1 MTTRSPVILCATSR
15 LVQALR
21 SIPPQVDASVWPTPF
36 AVTPDQWFSSLA
48 EEAVLAGLL
57 PPVQTASPY
66 AETVLWET
74 VIEQSL
80 EGAAALFDV
89 PGMAATA
96 AQAHGLVMV
105 WGKGGLHDDAS
116 EEVRT
121 FTSWLHDWRKQLKR
135 HQWTTRLDQQ
145 LAVVELIE
153 QGKLSLPLALTF
165 AGFDR
170 LNPVLQRLEKAL
182 TDAAVTV
189 THVSDGNI
197 QAATAVARRFPDMKA
212 ECLAVASWAAETL
225 TASPQARLGI
235 IAPDVNAIRGMLSGY
250 LDDLLHP
257 ELTLHTK
264 PEVPRRYNF
273 SLGRPLSESPLAATA
288 LDLLRWLCQPQH
300 VRQSDVS
307 GLLRSPYWSEW
318 EREADD
324 WARLDAKMRES
335 LGFFTGLDS
344 IVGLGGRL
352 AEKRPWFCAGL
363 FKSLKD
369 LQQAITANG
378 QGKRY
383 PSEWRGVFK
392 QWLELAGWPGSR
404 KLTSA
409 EHQARV
415 AFGDVLAGLD
425 ELDPVLHRIPAAYAC
440 THLVR
445 LCQQR
450 VFQARTVGTPGVQV
464 LGMLESVG
472 LRFDAVWVLGM
483 NDHAWPVSP
492 RPNPLLCM
500 AWQRQERM
508 PHSSAAVELEFAQH
522 VHERLLRSAP
532 HVTFSFSNMDGNK
545 LLRPS
550 PLIAGI
556 PVEESPAAP
565 AATPAAAPARL
576 ERIMDDKAPPVEDGE
591 KVYGGTWVLRAQA
604 ICPAWAFYQYR
615 LGAKALKAPVEGV
628 DAAGRG
634 TLVHCALQAFWTRT
648 KTSQAFKAMS
658 EAQLKKAINAAVE
671 AGITLYETNR
681 DTTLQ
686 ARFRALEHARLVR
699 LLSAWLEVE
708 RRREADFTVEYC
720 EHLCQVSIGGIEVK
734 MSIDRVDVLEDG
746 RQVVIDYKTGYVPG
760 MDSWASDRITEPQL
774 PIYASIAMA
783 GEDNPVKAVVFARV
797 VPDKAAFS
805 GVAEEA
811 KLLPGV
817 KYFSESEQFPP
828 DRFPGWQSVLAHWE
842 ERLNAIAEEIKAGHA
857 GVWVKDES
865 ELEYADV
872 KPVLRLAE
880 RRQQMEEL
888 RSEQGAV
895 TMKGQA

>member
-15 LVQALR
+15 LAQALR
-21 SIPPQVDASVWPTPF
+21 SIPPEVDASVWPTPF

-48 EEAVLAGLL
+48 EEAVLGGLL
-57 PPVQTASPY
+57 PPMQMTSPY
-66 AETVLWET
+66 AETVLWEA
-74 VIEQSL
+74 VIEKSL

-96 AQAHGLVMV
+96 AQAQGLAMV

-116 EEVRT
+116 DEVRT
-121 FTSWLHDWRKQLKR
+121 FKAWLHDWRKQLHR
-135 HQWTTRLDQQ
+135 HQWTTPLDQQ

-153 QGKLSLPLALTF
+153 QGKLSPPLALTF

-170 LNPVLQRLEKAL
+170 LNPVLKRLENAL
-182 TDAAVTV
+182 AGAAIPV
-189 THVSDGNI
+189 THLVESEV
-197 QAATAVARRFPDMKA
+197 QAATAVARGFPDVKA
-212 ECLAVASWAAETL
+212 ECMAAAQWAAETL
-225 TASPQARLGI
+225 AADPQASLGI
-235 IAPDVNAIRGMLSGY
+235 IAPDVNTIRGILSGY
-250 LDDLLHP
+250 LDDVLHP
-257 ELTLHTK
+257 ELALHAD

-273 SLGRPLSESPLAATA
+273 SLGRPLSESPLAAAA

-307 GLLRSPYWSEW
+307 GLLRSPYWGDW

-324 WARLDAKMRES
+324 WARLDAKMREN

-344 IVGLGGRL
+344 IVGLGDRQ

-363 FKSLKD
+363 LKSLKA
-369 LQQAITANG
+369 LQQAIKTSG
-378 QGKRY
+378 QGNRY

-392 QWLELAGWPGSR
+392 QWLEIAGWPGSR

-409 EHQARV
+409 EHQVRV

-425 ELDPVLHRIPAAYAC
+425 ELDPILRKIPASYAC

-450 VFQARTVGTPGVQV
+450 VFQARTVGTPNVQV

-483 NDHAWPVSP
+483 NDQAWPASP

-500 AWQRQERM
+500 AWQRKERM
-508 PHSSAAVELEFAQH
+508 PHSSAEVELEFAQH
-522 VHERLLRSAP
+522 VHERLLQSAP
-532 HVTFSFSNMDGNK
+532 RVTFSFSNMDGNR

-556 PVEESPAAP
+556 PVEDTPPAPSSTP
-565 AATPAAAPARL
+565 AATPALL
-576 ERIMDDKAPPVEDGE
+576 ERILDDKAPPVEDGE

-604 ICPAWAFYQYR
+604 ICPAWAFYQFR

-628 DAAGRG
+628 DSAGRG

-658 EAQLKKAINAAVE
+658 DAQLRQAINTAVE
-671 AGITLYETNR
+671 DGITLYETQR

-699 LLSAWLEVE
+699 LLAAWLEVE
-708 RRREADFTVEYC
+708 RRREVDFTVEYC
-720 EHLCQVSIGGIEVK
+720 EHTCRVSIGGIDVK

-746 RQVVIDYKTGYVPG
+746 CQVVIDYKTGHVPG
-760 MDSWASDRITEPQL
+760 MDSWAADRITEPQL

-783 GEDNPVKAVVFARV
+783 GEENPVKAVVFARV

-805 GVAEEA
+805 GIAEEA

-817 KYFSESEQFPP
+817 KCFSEAEQFPQ
-828 DRFPGWQSVLAHWE
+828 DRFTGWQSVVAHWE
-842 ERLNAIAEEIKAGHA
+842 ARLNAIAEEIKAGHA

-880 RRQQMEEL
+880 RRQQMEEM
-888 RSEQGAV
+888 RSEQGALK
-895 TMKGQA
+895 MKGQA